1 MRIDKPARCP
11 ALPCPPADTRLG
23 VTCTPDGTVF
33 RLWSPLAGEVTL
45 CLYPDGEDSPLVRS
59 VPMTARPGGLW
70 CWETPACLH
79 GTYYRYRIRHRD
91 TVVDA
96 GDPYATACGVNSR
109 RCMAVDLR
117 RTDPE
122 GWDRD
127 VPPSIPPENII
138 YEIHIKEFSW
148 QPAGGFPEAFRGKY
162 KAFTCPHTSLNGDG
176 LHPTGL
182 DYLRDLGVTHIEL
195 MPAFDY
201 QSVDDLDP
209 QAFNWGYDPLYD
221 NIPEGSYSLDP
232 HHGEV
237 RIREFKEMVQ
247 ALHQAGFR
255 VIMDVVYNHTYTL
268 DSPFNQ
274 AVPGYYYRTDKTGT
288 PSNGSGCGNDFA
300 SERPMAGR
308 FILDSVLY
316 WAREYH
322 IDGFRFDLMGLLDVS
337 LMNTIRR
344 RLDEIYGVGEK
355 LIFGEP
361 WSAAPTAMAPGS
373 LPADKAHLNL
383 LDDRVG
389 IFSDKIRDT
398 IRGHVFDETIR
409 GFVSGGED
417 LEEQVLNSARA
428 WCVPGSPVKA
438 PSQILSYISAHD
450 NHTLWDKLGHDFPDP
465 EARLAANKLAAAMCM
480 TCQGSIFLLSG
491 EEFGRTKDDHDNTYN
506 ESIALN
512 RLDWARAWE
521 FEDLMNYYRG
531 LIALRKSCPGL
542 CDKAPNHRVRDGKTA
557 PGFVS
562 FYVDNAGG
570 AWDRLCIVFNRNQ
583 ASVPLSLEPGSWQ
596 ILCDR
601 DSSDPRKAPLLS
613 RSIRVPP
620 FGPLILGRKP

>member
-1 MRIDKPARCP
+1 MLNDNSAPY
-11 ALPCPPADTRLG
+11 LPCPPADTVPG

-33 RLWSPLAGEVTL
+33 RLWSPPAKAVTL
-45 CLYPDGEDSPLVRS
+45 CLYPDGEDSPLAQAI
-59 VPMTARPGGLW
+59 PMIPQNGGLW
-70 CWETPACLH
+70 CWETSDCLH
-79 GTYYRYRIRHRD
+79 GTYYRCRIDFGD

-96 GDPYATACGVNSR
+96 GDPYATACGVNSE
-109 RCMAVDLR
+109 RCMAVDLS
-117 RTDPE
+117 RTDPPD
-122 GWDRD
+122 WDRD
-127 VPPSIPPENII
+127 VPPALPPENII

-148 QPAGGFPEAFRGKY
+148 QPAGGFPECFRGKY
-162 KAFTCPHTSLNGDG
+162 KAFTCPHTTLDG
-176 LHPTGL
+176 VHPTGL
-182 DYLRDLGVTHIEL
+182 DYLRHLGVTHVQL

-209 QAFNWGYDPLYD
+209 QAFNWGYDPLYY
-221 NIPEGSYSLDP
+221 NIPEGSYSTDP

-237 RIREFKEMVQ
+237 RIREFKEMIQ
-247 ALHQAGFR
+247 ALHRAGFR

-274 AVPGYYYRTDKTGT
+274 VVPGYYYRWDKNGA

-344 RLDEIYGVGEK
+344 RLDELYGVGEK
-355 LIFGEP
+355 LVFGEP
-361 WSAAPTAMAPGS
+361 WAAGPTEMGPGS
-373 LPADKAHLNL
+373 LPADKAHLDL
-383 LDDRVG
+383 LDDHIG
-389 IFSDKIRDT
+389 IFSDGIRDA
-398 IRGHVFDETIR
+398 IRGHVFDETVR
-409 GFVSGGED
+409 GFVTGGED
-417 LEEQVLNSARA
+417 LEETVLNSVRA

-465 EARLAANKLAAAMCM
+465 ETRLAANKLAAAMCM
-480 TCQGSIFLLSG
+480 TCQGNVFLLSG

-506 ESIALN
+506 ESIQLN
-512 RLDWARAWE
+512 RLDWKRAWE
-521 FEDLMNYYRG
+521 FEDLQNYYRG

-542 CDKAPNHRVRDGKTA
+542 CDKKPNHRIRDA
-557 PGFVS
+557 AAEPGFVG
-562 FYVDNAGG
+562 FYVENSGG
-570 AWDRLCIVFNRNQ
+570 PWDRLCILYNRNQ
-583 ASVPLSLEPGSWQ
+583 TAVPFSLEPGSWQ

-601 DSSDPRKAPLLS
+601 DSSFPRKAPLLTGT
-613 RSIRVPP
+613 IRVPP
-620 FGPLILGRKP
+620 FGPLILGLHP